1 MGGTRH
7 NRLRENRVSGNGF
20 AAAQNTNFGIGLI
33 SAGVNDNEI
42 ENNIVAG
49 NTTGIFLAAG
59 TAGNVIRK
67 NIVTGNPAVQVAVAI
82 PADGGDIRNLS
93 SANIFADNV
102 CLTGVNA
109 PCPALGRSFT
119 ASPNPIPV
127 TGPAR
132 LGRTTIS
139 WHVPDVA
146 EVEVR
151 IGSPNGTLF
160 AAGGNRGS
168 AETGVWVSEGMTF
181 YLQDVSSGKPLNA
194 ANTMGTVVVRFNRT
208 P

>member
-1 MGGTRH
+1 M
-7 NRLRENRVSGNGF
+7 
-20 AAAQNTNFGIGLI
+20 
-33 SAGVNDNEI
+33 
-42 ENNIVAG
+42 AG
-49 NTTGIFLAAG
+49 NTTGLFLAAG
-59 TAGNVIRK
+59 TEGNVIRR
-67 NIVTGNPAVQVAVAI
+67 NIVTANPAVQVAVAV
-82 PADGGDIRNLS
+82 PADGVDIRNLS
-93 SANIFADNV
+93 SANVFQDNV

-119 ASPNPIPV
+119 ATPNPVPV

-139 WHVPDVA
+139 WQVPDVA

-160 AAGGNRGS
+160 AAGGTRGS
-168 AETGVWVSEGMTF
+168 AETGAWVADGTTF
-181 YLQDVSSGKPLNA
+181 YLQDVASGKPLNA
-194 ANTMGTVVVRFNRT
+194 ANTIATLVVRLSRT